1 MSYWKGAVVSL
12 LTGVMIASSAIQPVA
27 IYAETV
33 LDEGGQAD
41 SAQDGSV
48 QADGSESDRST
59 SDEPVDSESEASQD
73 ADEAPGSASI
83 EMGEGAASTDGLA
96 VAQDDASEA
105 EESVAAED
113 ASEANTMASRTL
125 VENSWRYQNGQRIE
139 SLDDESAPSGDFL
152 SRAMDPL
159 PDGAT
164 AQGIDV
170 SEFQGKIDWEA
181 VKAAGVDFAIL
192 RIGYGDQNAGGTDK
206 YFKRNVEEC
215 ERLGIKWGA
224 YLYSYSVNTNEAA
237 DEAAH
242 VLSAMKGLTPDLPI
256 YYDMED
262 DSTLGAKDRFADI
275 AQTFCSK
282 IEAAG
287 YDAGVYASA
296 SWWKYYLTSS
306 VFHSWSKWSAQYNDV
321 CQHPSDPDAWQYTSE
336 GRVPGISG
344 NVDVN
349 YAYEGL
355 VPASVSEANQ
365 HVSTLVHVSDIG
377 WQSSAALDGTVAG
390 TVGKSKSI
398 EALNISLVHQVK
410 TGSVQVRAHVSQLG
424 WQGWTSGTAGT
435 TGRGLPVE
443 AVQVRLTGEMAE
455 SYDVYYRVHAAN
467 IGWMGWARNGQEAG
481 TQGYAYGVEAVQVL
495 LVPKGGQPPSS
506 SGSATPEAF
515 RRRPV
520 DVSVRA
526 HVSQLGWRGAVR
538 GGATAGTTGRALAVE
553 ALQVGLTDQQLA
565 GSVQVRA
572 HVSNVGWQDWTSG
585 TAGTTGRGLPI
596 EAVQVR
602 LTGEKADSYDVY
614 YRVHAAN
621 IGWMGWAR
629 DGDPAGTVGM
639 SYAVE
644 AVQVKL
650 VAKGSAAPGS
660 TSGAYR
666 GSQEQL
672 SGSVSYLSGTS
683 TGSGKATTV
692 TLGSE
697 RGGRISTFAL
707 SVDNKL
713 AAGSLQYRALSQFGG
728 WGAWVSEGSAAGAS
742 GDVLKGVSLKLSGD
756 LASSYDIWYQVYDSD
771 AGWLGWA
778 SNGTE
783 AGSTGTDSHA
793 VAVRVTLVK
802 KGSSAPGS
810 TSNAYVQVSY
820 DTPHITIQAHSA
832 NVGWQDPVR
841 EGASVGVTGKALSL
855 QAVRAIVS
863 GPVSGDIQISSH
875 VSNIGWQNWVNGGT
889 ISGTTG
895 KNLPIEAIRIKLTG
909 ELADSYSVYYR
920 VHSAEYGW
928 LGWAHDGSDAGT
940 VGTALQAEAIEIR
953 LVKKR
958 SSDAP
963 TSDKPAAVFKPTLT
977 SQAHVS
983 NKGWLSSTTDGMVGT
998 TGQALSLEALKLS
1011 VDSSLDGGIA
1021 YSAHVQ
1027 DIGWQSEVSDGSLA
1041 GTTGKGKHIEAVKIR
1056 LTGTLSQY
1064 FDVWYRAHSEE
1075 YGWLGWTKNGE
1086 QAGTSKLGYRLEA
1099 VQIRILPKGSAA
1111 PGSTYKQFTDKP
1123 IVPADQLAMKNRA
1136 NAYGSRTPWLIMVNT
1151 TTCRVGIYRGSKG
1164 MWQQQA
1170 YWVCSVGAPLTP
1182 TVLGEYTVGIKG
1194 YVFGR
1199 GYSCYY
1205 YTQFYGD
1212 YLFHTIKYDQ
1222 GTFNVQDGRLGEH
1235 VSEGCVRLSFENAK
1249 WIWDNI
1255 PTGTKV
1261 VTYE

>member
-1 MSYWKGAVVSL
+1 MYRRRL
-12 LTGVMIASSAIQPVA
+12 LTAWRCICVLTCIALALFAPSLSGGLSQAGAEGLPVTAESS
-27 IYAETV
+27 
-33 LDEGGQAD
+33 DEGASVVLGSDGPASENVTESPRVNA
-41 SAQDGSV
+41 SAQSPSATEG
-48 QADGSESDRST
+48 
-59 SDEPVDSESEASQD
+59 
-73 ADEAPGSASI
+73 DEA
-83 EMGEGAASTDGLA
+83 
-96 VAQDDASEA
+96 
-105 EESVAAED
+105 
-113 ASEANTMASRTL
+113 
-125 VENSWRYQNGQRIE
+125 
-139 SLDDESAPSGDFL
+139 GD
-152 SRAMDPL
+152 P
-159 PDGAT
+159 
-164 AQGIDV
+164 
-170 SEFQGKIDWEA
+170 
-181 VKAAGVDFAIL
+181 AI
-192 RIGYGDQNAGGTDK
+192 
-206 YFKRNVEEC
+206 
-215 ERLGIKWGA
+215 
-224 YLYSYSVNTNEAA
+224 
-237 DEAAH
+237 
-242 VLSAMKGLTPDLPI
+242 
-256 YYDMED
+256 
-262 DSTLGAKDRFADI
+262 
-275 AQTFCSK
+275 
-282 IEAAG
+282 
-287 YDAGVYASA
+287 
-296 SWWKYYLTSS
+296 
-306 VFHSWSKWSAQYNDV
+306 
-321 CQHPSDPDAWQYTSE
+321 
-336 GRVPGISG
+336 
-344 NVDVN
+344 VDVN
-349 YAYEGL
+349 DAAAQHVESATAAKETAISYSAH
-355 VPASVSEANQ
+355 VASV
-365 HVSTLVHVSDIG
+365 
-377 WQSSAALDGTVAG
+377 
-390 TVGKSKSI
+390 
-398 EALNISLVHQVK
+398 
-410 TGSVQVRAHVSQLG
+410 
-424 WQGWTSGTAGT
+424 
-435 TGRGLPVE
+435 
-443 AVQVRLTGEMAE
+443 
-455 SYDVYYRVHAAN
+455 
-467 IGWMGWARNGQEAG
+467 
-481 TQGYAYGVEAVQVL
+481 
-495 LVPKGGQPPSS
+495 
-506 SGSATPEAF
+506 
-515 RRRPV
+515 
-520 DVSVRA
+520 
-526 HVSQLGWRGAVR
+526 GWRDAVR
-538 GGATAGTTGRALAVE
+538 DGATAGTIGRSLSIE
-553 ALQVGLTDQQLA
+553 ALKVSLENQVVP

-585 TAGTTGRGLPI
+585 TAGTTGRSLRM
-596 EAVQVR
+596 EALQVR
-602 LTGEKADSYDVY
+602 LTGEMAASYDVY
-614 YRVHAAN
+614 YRAHVSG
-621 IGWMGWAR
+621 IGWMGWAKDGEEAGTQGYSSALEAVQILLVEKGGEAPSSSGSVTSEAFR
-629 DGDPAGTVGM
+629 RKPVDVSVGAHVSGIGWMAAVCDGATAGTTGRSLSLEALRVSLENQQLPGTVQVRAHVSGIGWQGWTSGTAGTTGRSLRMEALQVRLTGEMAASYDVYYRAHVSGIGWMGWAKDGDPAGTVGM
-639 SYAVE
+639 SRAVE

-650 VAKGSAAPGS
+650 VARGSVAPGS
-660 TSGAYR
+660 TLGAYR

-683 TGSGKATTV
+683 AGFGKATTV

-697 RGGRISTFAL
+697 KDGRISTFAL
-707 SVDNKL
+707 SVENKL
-713 AAGSLQYRALSQFGG
+713 AAGSLQYRALSRFGG

-802 KGSSAPGS
+802 KGSSVPGS
-810 TSNAYVQVSY
+810 TSNAYVQTSY

-841 EGASVGVTGKALSL
+841 EGASVGVTGKSLSL

-953 LVKKR
+953 LVKKG

-963 TSDKPAAVFKPTLT
+963 ASDKPAVVSKPTLT
-977 SQAHVS
+977 SRAHVS
-983 NKGWLSSTTDGMVGT
+983 NKGWLSSTTDGTVGT

-1041 GTTGKGKHIEAVKIR
+1041 GTTGKGKRIEAVKIR

-1086 QAGTSKLGYRLEA
+1086 PAGTSKLGYRLEA

-1111 PGSTYKQFTDKP
+1111 PGSTYKPFTDKP
-1123 IVPADQLAMKNRA
+1123 IVPADQLEMKNRA

-1235 VSEGCVRLSFENAK
+1235 VSEGCVRLSLENAK

>member
-1 MSYWKGAVVSL
+1 MSYWKSAVVSL

-73 ADEAPGSASI
+73 ADEAPGSVLT

-113 ASEANTMASRTL
+113 TSEANTMASRTL

-170 SEFQGKIDWEA
+170 SEFQGKIDWDA

-192 RIGYGDQNAGGTDK
+192 RIGYGDQNAGGSDK

-224 YLYSYSVNTNEAA
+224 YLYSYSVNTKEAA

-287 YDAGVYASA
+287 YDAGVYAGA
-296 SWWKYYLTSS
+296 RWWKYYLTSP
-306 VFHSWSKWSAQYNDV
+306 VFDSWSKWSAQYYKI
-321 CQHPSDPDAWQYTSE
+321 CEYPSDPDAWQYTSQ

-377 WQSSAALDGTVAG
+377 WQSSAAIDGTVAG

-495 LVPKGGQPPSS
+495 LVPKGGQAPSSSGSATPEAFRRRPVDVSVRTHVSGIGWQGAVRGGATAGTTGRSLPVEALQVGLTDQQLPGSVQVRAHVSNVGWQDWTSGTAGTTGRSLRMEALQVRLTGEMAASYDVYYRVHAANIGWMGWARDGEEAGTQGYAYGVEAVQVLLVEKGGRAPSS

-526 HVSQLGWRGAVR
+526 HVSEIGWQGAVR

-572 HVSNVGWQDWTSG
+572 HVSNEGWQDWTSG
-585 TAGTTGRGLPI
+585 MAGTTGRSHAI

-602 LTGEKADSYDVY
+602 LTGEMANSYDVY
-614 YRVHAAN
+614 YRAHVSN
-621 IGWMGWAR
+621 IGWLDWAK
-629 DGDPAGTVGM
+629 DGATAGTVGL
-639 SYAVE
+639 SAPVE

-650 VAKGSAAPGS
+650 VKKGASAPGS
-660 TSGAYR
+660 TARPSLEMPVIAL
-666 GSQEQL
+666 Q
-672 SGSVSYLSGTS
+672 TS
-683 TGSGKATTV
+683 TGSALSSAVGNNAVSGSTGSRTALNAIKLSV
-692 TLGSE
+692 QSGVSGGVSYQVHVSNVGWLGSYA
-697 RGGRISTFAL
+697 GGSVAGGLGSSNMVQAVRFSFTGEL
-707 SVDNKL
+707 SK
-713 AAGSLQYRALSQFGG
+713 YF
-728 WGAWVSEGSAAGAS
+728 
-742 GDVLKGVSLKLSGD
+742 
-756 LASSYDIWYQVYDSD
+756 DIWYRAYVQDV
-771 AGWLGWA
+771 GWLGWA
-778 SNGTE
+778 RNGAT
-783 AGSTGTDSHA
+783 
-793 VAVRVTLVK
+793 
-802 KGSSAPGS
+802 
-810 TSNAYVQVSY
+810 
-820 DTPHITIQAHSA
+820 
-832 NVGWQDPVR
+832 
-841 EGASVGVTGKALSL
+841 
-855 QAVRAIVS
+855 
-863 GPVSGDIQISSH
+863 
-875 VSNIGWQNWVNGGT
+875 
-889 ISGTTG
+889 
-895 KNLPIEAIRIKLTG
+895 
-909 ELADSYSVYYR
+909 
-920 VHSAEYGW
+920 
-928 LGWAHDGSDAGT
+928 
-940 VGTALQAEAIEIR
+940 
-953 LVKKR
+953 
-958 SSDAP
+958 
-963 TSDKPAAVFKPTLT
+963 
-977 SQAHVS
+977 
-983 NKGWLSSTTDGMVGT
+983 
-998 TGQALSLEALKLS
+998 
-1011 VDSSLDGGIA
+1011 
-1021 YSAHVQ
+1021 
-1027 DIGWQSEVSDGSLA
+1027 A
-1041 GTTGKGKHIEAVKIR
+1041 GTTGAG
-1056 LTGTLSQY
+1056 Q
-1064 FDVWYRAHSEE
+1064 DVTAIQVSVRFC
-1075 YGWLGWTKNGE
+1075 
-1086 QAGTSKLGYRLEA
+1086 
-1099 VQIRILPKGSAA
+1099 GSAA
-1111 PGSTYKQFTDKP
+1111 PSSGSYGPYYVGGVPQSLSAANAMQRRVVDSAHTVPRPGPNLCAEWVARVYDNIGLGNVHMDAYEYYWNFCTSSR
-1123 IVPADQLAMKNRA
+1123 PADLKVGMVVSVPSHGNTVM
-1136 NAYGSRTPWLIMVNT
+1136 GSRYGHVCIY
-1151 TTCRVGIYRGSKG
+1151 VGDGLV
-1164 MWQQQA
+1164 MDNA
-1170 YWVCSVGAPLTP
+1170 
-1182 TVLGEYTVGIKG
+1182 
-1194 YVFGR
+1194 
-1199 GYSCYY
+1199 
-1205 YTQFYGD
+1205 
-1212 YLFHTIKYDQ
+1212 
-1222 GTFNVQDGRLGEH
+1222 DGRI
-1235 VSEGCVRLSFENAK
+1235 RTLSLEWWTSHYGTTYAPK
-1249 WIWDNI
+1249 WGWYRNV
-1255 PTGTKV
+1255 PLL
-1261 VTYE
+1261 

>member
-1 MSYWKGAVVSL
+1 MSYWKSAVVSL

-59 SDEPVDSESEASQD
+59 SDEPVDSEAEVSQD
-73 ADEAPGSASI
+73 ADEAPGSASTD
-83 EMGEGAASTDGLA
+83 MGEGAASTDGLA
-96 VAQDDASEA
+96 VAQDDVSEA

-170 SEFQGKIDWEA
+170 SEFQGKIDWDA

-192 RIGYGDQNAGGTDK
+192 RIGYGDQNAGDTDK

-224 YLYSYSVNTNEAA
+224 YLYSYSVNTKEAA

-287 YDAGVYASA
+287 YDAGVYAGA
-296 SWWKYYLTSS
+296 RWWKYYLTSP
-306 VFHSWSKWSAQYNDV
+306 VFDSWSKWSAQYYKI
-321 CQHPSDPDAWQYTSE
+321 CEYPSDPDAWQYTSQ
-336 GRVPGISG
+336 GKVPGISG

-355 VPASVSEANQ
+355 VPGSVAEANQ
-365 HVSTLVHVSDIG
+365 HISTHAHVADIG
-377 WQSSAALDGTVAG
+377 WQNQAAFDGETAG
-390 TVGKSKSI
+390 TVGKSKSV
-398 EALNISLVHQVK
+398 EALKITLVNQVK
-410 TGSVQVRAHVSQLG
+410 TGSVQVRAHVSNEG
-424 WQGWTSGTAGT
+424 WQDWTSGTAGT
-435 TGRGLPVE
+435 TGRSHAIE
-443 AVQVRLTGEMAE
+443 AVQVRLTGEMAN

-467 IGWMGWARNGQEAG
+467 IGWMGWA
-481 TQGYAYGVEAVQVL
+481 
-495 LVPKGGQPPSS
+495 K
-506 SGSATPEAF
+506 
-515 RRRPV
+515 
-520 DVSVRA
+520 
-526 HVSQLGWRGAVR
+526 
-538 GGATAGTTGRALAVE
+538 
-553 ALQVGLTDQQLA
+553 
-565 GSVQVRA
+565 
-572 HVSNVGWQDWTSG
+572 
-585 TAGTTGRGLPI
+585 
-596 EAVQVR
+596 
-602 LTGEKADSYDVY
+602 
-614 YRVHAAN
+614 
-621 IGWMGWAR
+621 

-650 VAKGSAAPGS
+650 VAKGSAVPGS

-666 GSQEQL
+666 GSREQL

-683 TGSGKATTV
+683 AGAGKATTV
-692 TLGSE
+692 TFGSE
-697 RGGRISTFAL
+697 KGGRISTFAL
-707 SVDNKL
+707 SVENKL

-783 AGSTGTDSHA
+783 AGSTGTDSYA

-802 KGSSAPGS
+802 KGSSVPGS
-810 TSNAYVQVSY
+810 TSNAYVQISY

-841 EGASVGVTGKALSL
+841 EGASVGVTGKSLSL

-953 LVKKR
+953 LVKKG

-963 TSDKPAAVFKPTLT
+963 ASDKPAVVSKPTLT

-1041 GTTGKGKHIEAVKIR
+1041 GTTGKGKRIEAVKIR

-1086 QAGTSKLGYRLEA
+1086 PAGTSKLGYRLEA

-1111 PGSTYKQFTDKP
+1111 PGSTYKPFTDKP
-1123 IVPADQLAMKNRA
+1123 IVPADQLEMKNRA

-1235 VSEGCVRLSFENAK
+1235 VSEGCVRLSLENAK